1 MVPATTHYAV
11 KNVSGVFILWL
22 IYAFQGYSPPNRFL
36 RDTGAIPV
44 LAPIQVTT
52 RMCTAALTDRSDPY
66 HHQQQQQHP
75 QQHQQHH
82 HYLQTDTN
90 NKNLAINNRKIMPY
104 MRFCFI
110 YSTRNA
116 SHNFNVL
123 SFSQN
128 NVIDTFNNDG

>member
-1 MVPATTHYAV
+1 
-11 KNVSGVFILWL
+11 
-22 IYAFQGYSPPNRFL
+22 
-36 RDTGAIPV
+36 
-44 LAPIQVTT
+44 
-52 RMCTAALTDRSDPY
+52 MCTAALTDRSDPY
-66 HHQQQQQHP
+66 HQQQQQHP

-82 HYLQTDTN
+82 HLHYLQTNTN
-90 NKNLAINNRKIMPY
+90 NKNQAINNRKIMPH
-104 MRFCFI
+104 MQFCFI